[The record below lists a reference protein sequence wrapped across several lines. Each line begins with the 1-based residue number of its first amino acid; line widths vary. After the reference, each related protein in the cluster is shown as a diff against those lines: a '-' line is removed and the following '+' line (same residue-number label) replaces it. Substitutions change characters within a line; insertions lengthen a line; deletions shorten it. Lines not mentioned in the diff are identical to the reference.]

1 MRRSHGHLAR
11 RWVALERRSAWLV
24 VDRQV
29 KACSRETHS
38 PSRASKTYAHN
49 AFQIIH
55 IHTTVINSGR
65 AHTTQHRTHCELWL
79 WLQSWLMPQSP
90 HRLRNDLKCVKWVV
104 KPCSIQSTGTDFLI
118 EFERIPKL
126 VIGESGGT
134 RPPSPPNHPR
144 GYATENKRLNVIVRE

>member
-1 MRRSHGHLAR
+1 MPAVGITDGPPPCARDHQAVVLSCSHLAR

-24 VDRQV
+24 VDTQV

-38 PSRASKTYAHN
+38 PSRASKTYRHN

-79 WLQSWLMPQSP
+79 RLQSWAQI
-90 HRLRNDLKCVKWVV
+90 HRYRLKIYPKMCHKIILR
-104 KPCSIQSTGTDFLI
+104 Q
-118 EFERIPKL
+118 KL
-126 VIGESGGT
+126 RCRKIILWHILGSW
-134 RPPSPPNHPR
+134 
-144 GYATENKRLNVIVRE
+144 ARLS